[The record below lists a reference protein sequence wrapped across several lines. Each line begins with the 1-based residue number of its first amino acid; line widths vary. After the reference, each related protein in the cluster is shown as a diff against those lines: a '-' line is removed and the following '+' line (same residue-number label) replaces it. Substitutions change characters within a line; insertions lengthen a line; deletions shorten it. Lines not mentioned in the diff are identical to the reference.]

1 MVLVNGALGIGT
13 GYSTTIPSYN
23 PNHII
28 ENLKRLMRGEEPVK
42 MRPWFKG
49 FQGDIIVEGPTSYTS
64 HGVYVVK
71 DACTVEIQEIP
82 IASGSQTMSLYNYK
96 EYIESIISGKI
107 NQTSD
112 GVEKKIQHP
121 LSNKLIDAK
130 YDLTNNTIKVILKFA
145 PNTLRELLQDKP
157 EFEKQLKLVSTINT
171 SNMHLMDPLGKIKKY
186 ETVEEILKEYYGLR
200 IVFYEERRKNLILD
214 LEYTCNICSAKAQFI
229 KDIHAGRIKLN
240 DPKAD
245 GSPGV
250 KPRSRK
256 DIVEQLIALNYP
268 LIKKKKANSWEASS
282 ADEDAD
288 SADKDSSANE
298 VELEATDSAA
308 TSSATSSATAAS
320 SSASQKELTIKEKLK
335 GYDYLFTLKI
345 DHLTDEQIQQLEK
358 ERDIAYENLEGLKK
372 KVASDLWTED
382 LDKIHRMLKDIDAG
396 WYEEMGLKQELTL
409 PVAKA
414 HIDIKCRPSPVKKT
428 LNVVKRSPAL
438 TTV

>member
-1 MVLVNGALGIGT
+1 
-13 GYSTTIPSYN
+13 
-23 PNHII
+23 
-28 ENLKRLMRGEEPVK
+28 
-42 MRPWFKG
+42 
-49 FQGDIIVEGPTSYTS
+49 
-64 HGVYVVK
+64 
-71 DACTVEIQEIP
+71 
-82 IASGSQTMSLYNYK
+82 
-96 EYIESIISGKI
+96 
-107 NQTSD
+107 
-112 GVEKKIQHP
+112 
-121 LSNKLIDAK
+121 
-130 YDLTNNTIKVILKFA
+130 
-145 PNTLRELLQDKP
+145 
-157 EFEKQLKLVSTINT
+157 
-171 SNMHLMDPLGKIKKY
+171 
-186 ETVEEILKEYYGLR
+186 YGLR
-200 IVFYEERRKNLILD
+200 IVFYEERRKNLIVD

-240 DPKAD
+240 DPKPD

-250 KPRSRK
+250 KPRSKK

-282 ADEDAD
+282 GDDDEDAT
-288 SADKDSSANE
+288 STATSDSSDSST
-298 VELEATDSAA
+298 ATA
-308 TSSATSSATAAS
+308 TSDSSTSDATVK
-320 SSASQKELTIKEKLK
+320 SQKELTIKERQK

-372 KVASDLWTED
+372 KIASDLWTED

-396 WYEEMGLKQELTL
+396 WYEEMGMKQELTL